1 MSPRIFHYDW
11 WLLGAIGFLL
21 FASAITLLSIAP
33 GLFYKQLIWIG
44 LAAIAILGLPMLNLK
59 AIFSYRWVILGL
71 YLLSLI
77 SLLAVSVL
85 GTRIS
90 GAKSW
95 ILLGDFQIQPSEFVK
110 IAIIILFSAFF
121 ASRHV
126 SIKRYSTIIAS
137 FVYFIIPGVL
147 VLVQPDLGTVLIL
160 FGIWFGYLLVSEIPF
175 RYVLAMFAALAVIIA
190 LAWSFGLQTYQKE
203 RIIGLFKPDYDP
215 LGINYSV
222 IQSKIAIGSAGF
234 FGKGFGQGTQSQLGF
249 LTAKSTDFAF
259 AAFTEEW
266 GLLGAFLI
274 ISAFLLMIYR
284 ILRVGLFSDNN
295 FFKFVALGTAI
306 MMLMHFTINLGSDL
320 GLFPVVGVS
329 FPFLSYG
336 GSNLLTLSILVGTI
350 QYAAKRR
357 SGF

>member
-1 MSPRIFHYDW
+1 MKLTARYDW

-21 FASAITLLSIAP
+21 FSSVITLLSIAP
-33 GLFYKQLIWIG
+33 DLFYKQLIWIA
-44 LAAIAILGLPMLNLK
+44 LAALAIFGLPLLNLK
-59 AIFSYRWVILGL
+59 AIFSYRWVIVGL
-71 YLLSLI
+71 YIASLLSL
-77 SLLAVSVL
+77 LTVSVF
-85 GTRIS
+85 GTKIS

-126 SIKRYSTIIAS
+126 SIRRYSTIIAS
-137 FVYFIIPGVL
+137 FIYFIIPAVMVL
-147 VLVQPDLGTVLIL
+147 IQPDLGTVIVI

-175 RYVLAMFAALAVIIA
+175 RYVLAMLAALGVIFA
-190 LAWSFGLQTYQKE
+190 LAWNFGLHDYQRE
-203 RIIGLFKPDYDP
+203 RIIGLFNPSYDP

-249 LTAKSTDFAF
+249 LTAKGTDFLF

-266 GLLGAFLI
+266 GLLGAFLAI
-274 ISAFLLMIYR
+274 AAFIFIIYR
-284 ILRVGLFSDNN
+284 ILRIGLLSDNN
-295 FFKFVALGTAI
+295 FFKFVALGTTI
-306 MMLMHFTINLGSDL
+306 MMLMHFTLNLGSDL
-320 GLFPVVGVS
+320 GLLPVIGVS
-329 FPFLSYG
+329 FSFLSYG
-336 GSNLLTLSILVGTI
+336 GSNLLTLAILIGTI
-350 QYAAKRR
+350 QYAVKRR

>member
-1 MSPRIFHYDW
+1 MNFLRQYDW

-21 FASAITLLSIAP
+21 FASCITLLSIAP
-33 GLFYKQLIWIG
+33 DLFYKQLIWIVFA
-44 LAAIAILGLPMLNLK
+44 LITIFTLPMLNLK
-59 AIFSYRWVILGL
+59 AILSYRWVILGL
-71 YLLSLI
+71 YILSLV
-77 SLLAVSVL
+77 SLVGVSIV
-85 GTRIS
+85 GTRIA

-95 ILLGDFQIQPSEFVK
+95 ILLGGFQVQPSEFLK
-110 IAIIILFSAFF
+110 IALIILFSAFF

-137 FVYFIIPGVL
+137 FVYFIIPAAL
-147 VLVQPDLGTVLIL
+147 VLAQPDLGTVLVI

-175 RYVLAMFAALAVIIA
+175 RYVLAMFAALAVVIL
-190 LAWSFGLQTYQKE
+190 LAWNFGLQTYQKE

-249 LTAKSTDFAF
+249 LTAKGTDFAF
-259 AAFTEEW
+259 AAFVEEW
-266 GLLGAFLI
+266 GLLGAFILL
-274 ISAFLLMIYR
+274 SAFFFMIYR
-284 ILRVGLFSDNN
+284 ILRIGMQSDNN
-295 FFKFVALGTAI
+295 FFKFICLGTTI
-306 MMLMHFTINLGSDL
+306 MMLIHFAINLGSEL
-320 GLFPVVGVS
+320 GLLPVVGVS

-336 GSNLLTLSILVGTI
+336 GSNLLTLAILMGII
-350 QYAAKRR
+350 QYASKRR